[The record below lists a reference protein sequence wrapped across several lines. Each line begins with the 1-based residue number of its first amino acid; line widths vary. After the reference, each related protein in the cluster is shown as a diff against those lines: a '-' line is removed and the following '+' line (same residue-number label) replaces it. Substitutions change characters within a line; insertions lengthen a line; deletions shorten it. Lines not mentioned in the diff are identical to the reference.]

1 MCSPPS
7 VTSKTRMTEGIDG
20 YSIPRSMR
28 VLGPHERSRFT
39 AEAWGYLVGLSRSG
53 MLDAV
58 ELEHVIER
66 VLMHFDGRVALTDL
80 RLVLGDG
87 GSEDGDPSPSI
98 TTH

>member
-1 MCSPPS
+1 MQM
-7 VTSKTRMTEGIDG
+7 RMTEGIES
-20 YSIPRSMR
+20 YNVSRSMR

-39 AEAWGYLVGLSRSG
+39 AEAWGYLVGMSRSG
-53 MLDAV
+53 VLDPV

-66 VLMHFDGRVALTDL
+66 VLTHFDGRIALTDL

-87 GSEDGDPSPSI
+87 GSEGGDPSSSI

>member
-1 MCSPPS
+1 
-7 VTSKTRMTEGIDG
+7 MTEGMDG
-20 YSIPRSMR
+20 YSVPRAMR
-28 VLGPHERSRFT
+28 VLGPHERGRFT

-53 MLDAV
+53 LLDPA

-66 VLMHFDGRVALTDL
+66 VLTHFDGRVALTDL

-87 GSEDGDPSPSI
+87 NPDGGDASPI

>member
-1 MCSPPS
+1 
-7 VTSKTRMTEGIDG
+7 MTEGIDG
-20 YSIPRSMR
+20 YSVPRSMR
-28 VLGPHERSRFT
+28 VLGPHERGRFT

-66 VLMHFDGRVALTDL
+66 VLMHFDGRIALNDL

-87 GSEDGDPSPSI
+87 GSDGGEPSPSI

>member
-1 MCSPPS
+1 
-7 VTSKTRMTEGIDG
+7 MTEGLEG
-20 YSIPRSMR
+20 YNAPRSMR

-53 MLDAV
+53 LLDAA
-58 ELEHVIER
+58 ELEQVIER
-66 VLMHFDGRVALTDL
+66 VLTHFDGRIALTDL

-87 GSEDGDPSPSI
+87 GPEGGDPSASV

>member
-1 MCSPPS
+1 
-7 VTSKTRMTEGIDG
+7 MTEGIDG
-20 YSIPRSMR
+20 YNAPRSMR

-53 MLDAV
+53 LLDAV

-66 VLMHFDGRVALTDL
+66 VLTHFDGRIALHDL

-87 GSEDGDPSPSI
+87 GADGSEPSSNI
-98 TTH
+98 TMH

>member
-1 MCSPPS
+1 
-7 VTSKTRMTEGIDG
+7 MTEGIDG
-20 YSIPRSMR
+20 YSVPRPMR

-53 MLDAV
+53 LLDAT

-66 VLMHFDGRVALTDL
+66 VLTHFDGRVALTDL

-87 GSEDGDPSPSI
+87 SSGGGDASPI

>member
-1 MCSPPS
+1 MS
-7 VTSKTRMTEGIDG
+7 EGVEG
-20 YSIPRSMR
+20 YNLPRSMR

-39 AEAWGYLVGLSRSG
+39 PEAWGYLVGLSRSG
-53 MLDAV
+53 LLDPV

-66 VLMHFDGRVALTDL
+66 VLAHFDGRVALTDL

-87 GSEDGDPSPSI
+87 SSEGGEASSSV

>member
-1 MCSPPS
+1 
-7 VTSKTRMTEGIDG
+7 MTEGIDG
-20 YSIPRSMR
+20 YSVPRPMR

-53 MLDAV
+53 LLDAA
-58 ELEHVIER
+58 ELEHVIDR
-66 VLMHFDGRVALTDL
+66 VLSHFDGRVALTDL

-87 GSEDGDPSPSI
+87 SSDGGDASI

>member
-1 MCSPPS
+1 
-7 VTSKTRMTEGIDG
+7 
-20 YSIPRSMR
+20 MR
-28 VLGPHERSRFT
+28 VLGPHERGRFT

-53 MLDAV
+53 MLDAL

-66 VLMHFDGRVALTDL
+66 VLMHFDGRIALNDL

-87 GSEDGDPSPSI
+87 GSDGGEPSPSI

>member
-1 MCSPPS
+1 
-7 VTSKTRMTEGIDG
+7 
-20 YSIPRSMR
+20 MR

-53 MLDAV
+53 LLEPV

-66 VLMHFDGRVALTDL
+66 VLTNFDGRVGLTDL
-80 RLVLGDG
+80 RLILGDG
-87 GSEDGDPSPSI
+87 GSEGSDPAQSV

>member
-1 MCSPPS
+1 
-7 VTSKTRMTEGIDG
+7 MTEGIEG
-20 YSIPRSMR
+20 YIAPRPMR

-53 MLDAV
+53 VLDPV

-66 VLMHFDGRVALTDL
+66 VLTHFEGRIALTDL
-80 RLVLGDG
+80 RLILGDG
-87 GSEDGDPSPSI
+87 GPEGGDPSASI

>member
-1 MCSPPS
+1 
-7 VTSKTRMTEGIDG
+7 MTEAIDG
-20 YSIPRSMR
+20 YNMPRPMR

-53 MLDAV
+53 LLEPV

-66 VLMHFDGRVALTDL
+66 VLTNFDGRVGLTDL
-80 RLVLGDG
+80 RLILGDG
-87 GSEDGDPSPSI
+87 GGEGSDPAQSV

>member
-1 MCSPPS
+1 
-7 VTSKTRMTEGIDG
+7 MTEGIDG
-20 YSIPRSMR
+20 YSVPRPRR

-53 MLDAV
+53 LLDAA
-58 ELEHVIER
+58 ELEHVIDR
-66 VLMHFDGRVALTDL
+66 VLSHFDGRVALTDL

-87 GSEDGDPSPSI
+87 SSDGGDASI

>member
-1 MCSPPS
+1 
-7 VTSKTRMTEGIDG
+7 MTEGIEG
-20 YSIPRSMR
+20 YNLPRSMR

-53 MLDAV
+53 VLDAA

-66 VLMHFDGRVALTDL
+66 VLTHFDGRVALTDL

-87 GSEDGDPSPSI
+87 NSEGGESSSSV

>member
-1 MCSPPS
+1 
-7 VTSKTRMTEGIDG
+7 
-20 YSIPRSMR
+20 MR

-53 MLDAV
+53 LLDAV

-66 VLMHFDGRVALTDL
+66 VLTHFDGRVALTDL

-87 GSEDGDPSPSI
+87 GTDSNDSSPNII
-98 TTH
+98 TH

>member
-1 MCSPPS
+1 
-7 VTSKTRMTEGIDG
+7 MTEGIEG
-20 YSIPRSMR
+20 YDASRSMR

-53 MLDAV
+53 LLEPV

-66 VLMHFDGRVALTDL
+66 VLTHFDGRVALADL

-87 GSEDGDPSPSI
+87 GSEAGDPSSAI

>member
-1 MCSPPS
+1 
-7 VTSKTRMTEGIDG
+7 MTEGIEG
-20 YSIPRSMR
+20 YNLPRSMR

-53 MLDAV
+53 VLEAA

-66 VLMHFDGRVALTDL
+66 VLTHFDGRVALTDL

-87 GSEDGDPSPSI
+87 GSDGGESASSV